1 MLWFS
6 SELKSGERMLMI
18 CRENEA
24 RPDESPAKVFI
35 TQRNLE
41 RDGGEGEGVRMEKW
55 RGWAGVKVTRM
66 EQKLEKTQVRVGT
79 CKIY

>member
-55 RGWAGVKVTRM
+55 RG
-66 EQKLEKTQVRVGT
+66 VGWSKGDPNGAET
-79 CKIY
+79 GKNSSEGRHL